1 MKPKKSLGQ
10 NFLNNDKILNLIVE
24 NGKINKED
32 IVLEIGPGTGKL
44 TKKIILKNP
53 SKIIVVEKDKRF
65 INILEKKFGSKIEII
80 NEDFLDCYDKFKYSR
95 PIKIFGNLPYNVST
109 KILTSLIKLDNFKK
123 IFSLLIFVFQKEVA
137 ERIVAEHNTKHY
149 GRLSILTSWKMY
161 KSKIFDISPHN
172 FYPIPKVWSSLIL
185 LQPKM
190 KIENIKKSKNLEHI
204 TNVFFNQRRKMIKKP
219 LNILFTNSKEVVNQL
234 DLDINLRPQN
244 LKKDTFYKICLIY
257 EKLIK

>member
-1 MKPKKSLGQ
+1 MKAKKSLGQ

-204 TNVFFNQRRKMIKKP
+204 TNVFFNQKRKKIKRPMRQLFDDYENKAKE
-219 LNILFTNSKEVVNQL
+219 LNLNL
-234 DLDINLRPQN
+234 NLRPQN
-244 LKKDTFYKICLIY
+244 LSTNQYLDICKVYESLI
-257 EKLIK
+257 